1 MSVIFRYIQV
11 SEYWKEDMATY
22 SFTNHTFNIKLTS
35 RESKA
40 LGRPN
45 LSLDKARVLA
55 VNLLE
60 FPHKS
65 ALGARVSKGVLFPGV
80 MGEYRSNS
88 KKVVVLGSL
97 RGSGASLK
105 ITLSHPSIDEIW
117 VCGSAAL
124 ELEKKLAVFI
134 KSK

>member
-1 MSVIFRYIQV
+1 
-11 SEYWKEDMATY
+11 
-22 SFTNHTFNIKLTS
+22 
-35 RESKA
+35 
-40 LGRPN
+40 
-45 LSLDKARVLA
+45 
-55 VNLLE
+55 
-60 FPHKS
+60 
-65 ALGARVSKGVLFPGV
+65 